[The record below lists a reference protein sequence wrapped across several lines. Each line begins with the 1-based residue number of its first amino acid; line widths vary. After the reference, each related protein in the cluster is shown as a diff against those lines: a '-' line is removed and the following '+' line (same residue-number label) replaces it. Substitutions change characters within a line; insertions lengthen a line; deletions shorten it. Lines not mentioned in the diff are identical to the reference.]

1 MDIDYYFTNLN
12 NKTGNVSNVSN
23 VRNVSNVSNPQKAPG
38 SYLENNNNEYIV
50 VDCFYYKAKILKKNL
65 KNYNLNENDIK
76 INNDMK
82 YYKRVNVV
90 ELIQSSIDYKKYLN
104 NIKNN
109 YVLINIINLL
119 FGENYI

>member
-1 MDIDYYFTNLN
+1 MDIEYYFSLDYYTNLN
-12 NKTGNVSNVSN
+12 NKTGNVRS
-23 VRNVSNVSNPQKAPG
+23 PQKAPG
-38 SYLENNNNEYIV
+38 SYLENNSNEYIV

-65 KNYNLNENDIK
+65 KNYNLSENDIK
-76 INNDMK
+76 INNNMK

-119 FGENYI
+119 FGENYT

>member
-1 MDIDYYFTNLN
+1 MDIEYYFTNLN
-12 NKTGNVSNVSN
+12 KTWNVSNVSN
-23 VRNVSNVSNPQKAPG
+23 VSNSHKPPG
-38 SYLENNNNEYIV
+38 SYLENNSDEYIV

-65 KNYNLNENDIK
+65 KNYNLSENDIK

-109 YVLINIINLL
+109 YVLLNIINLL

>member
-1 MDIDYYFTNLN
+1 MNIDYYFSLDYYSNLN
-12 NKTGNVSNVSN
+12 NKTGNVSNE
-23 VRNVSNVSNPQKAPG
+23 SNVSNLQKAPG
-38 SYLENNNNEYIV
+38 SYLENNSNEYIV

-65 KNYNLNENDIK
+65 KNYNLSENDIK
-76 INNDMK
+76 INNNMK

-90 ELIQSSIDYKKYLN
+90 ELIQSSIDYKNYLS